1 MEKKPNFKFYI
12 QLFGAITVNV
22 VNEAIKD
29 CKTPEEI
36 KCKLEELGIIKIQE
50 KEIEKPYT
58 KESIQE
64 FLVKNKEFADEL
76 YNSNVKHFLGS
87 KLNKKVEEITDEDI
101 KQEIIFKKELE
112 LEQGKYKKAMLE
124 QAIKGALGDNA
135 ELLFPHVKIES
146 LEIDDNFSVKGL
158 EKEILRL
165 KEKFPIQFEKIDE
178 TLPGKGT
185 GKNGGIPNETLE
197 DLKVKAMTGTFEDR
211 IKYKRAL
218 AAQEGGNN

>member
-1 MEKKPNFKFYI
+1 MEKKSNFKFYI
-12 QLFGAITVNV
+12 QLFGAITVTGI
-22 VNEAIKD
+22 NEAIKD

-36 KCKLEELGIIKIQE
+36 KCKLEELGIVKIQE
-50 KEIEKPYT
+50 KPHT
-58 KESIQE
+58 KESIQD
-64 FLVKNKEFADEL
+64 FLLKNKEVADEL

-87 KLNKKVEEITDEDI
+87 KLNKKSEEITDEDI

-135 ELLFPHVKIES
+135 ELLFPHVKVES

-165 KEKFPIQFEKIDE
+165 KEKFPVQFEKIDE

-218 AAQEGGNN
+218 AAQEGGDK